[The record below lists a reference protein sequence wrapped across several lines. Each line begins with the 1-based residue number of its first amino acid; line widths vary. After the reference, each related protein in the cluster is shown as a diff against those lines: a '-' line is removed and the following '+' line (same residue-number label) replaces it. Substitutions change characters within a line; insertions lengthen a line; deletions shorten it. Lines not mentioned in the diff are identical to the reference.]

1 MIVDFFELEI
11 QDCYIL
17 KKKKE
22 KIATYQLW
30 LQKEIYMIVDFI
42 TVSIK
47 LQAPI
52 YVGIVQIEKYF
63 QTPLGKRM
71 HFRQEFSP
79 KGLKKQVHK

>member
-11 QDCYIL
+11 QDCSIL
-17 KKKKE
+17 KKKRK
-22 KIATYQLW
+22 KLQHMYQLW

-52 YVGIVQIEKYF
+52 YVGIVYVEK
-63 QTPLGKRM
+63 
-71 HFRQEFSP
+71 
-79 KGLKKQVHK
+79 

>member
-52 YVGIVQIEKYF
+52 YVGIV
-63 QTPLGKRM
+63 
-71 HFRQEFSP
+71 
-79 KGLKKQVHK
+79 

>member
-1 MIVDFFELEI
+1 MIVDFFELEL

-17 KKKKE
+17 KK

-52 YVGIVQIEKYF
+52 YVGIV
-63 QTPLGKRM
+63 
-71 HFRQEFSP
+71 
-79 KGLKKQVHK
+79 